1 MVRSSKLALV
11 AVVGALAFTAGVA
24 ADADDKVRPRPAAA
38 APAAAA
44 VPLGGYLGPRYL

>member
-24 ADADDKVRPRPAAA
+24 ASDHADEKVRAAA
-38 APAAAA
+38 LPRRASRAPRSA
-44 VPLGGYLGPRYL
+44 PPPRRGG